1 MENWPEVPEFN
12 FDTDRGP
19 FILFLVLQANAIKED
34 VGYPSFIKDDSKLD
48 ALYSMVSM
56 MVVFDFIC
64 FILDWVSRLKMW
76 LYSSFVYIYTVTL

>member
-12 FDTDRGP
+12 FDTDRGS

-48 ALYSMVSM
+48 ALYSMVSISFDGCVWFNLFHSWLSLEIED
-56 MVVFDFIC
+56 VVIF
-64 FILDWVSRLKMW
+64 
-76 LYSSFVYIYTVTL
+76 